1 MKKPLLSLL
10 LISLG
15 SSLLFSNEPTANAQ
29 SDAARGELAPPTLH
43 ALVRPQLATLP
54 PPIRDPFTGLEIRP
68 PEPEAVSPAK
78 ATSVSLPAFQ
88 IIGKQQDE
96 AGWSVFISQP
106 GKNGQVW
113 VVKQGETFNKQ
124 FRVSKLAP
132 PVLIIST
139 LNGRQSKTFNIGK
152 DEE

>member
-1 MKKPLLSLL
+1 M
-10 LISLG
+10 
-15 SSLLFSNEPTANAQ
+15 
-29 SDAARGELAPPTLH
+29 
-43 ALVRPQLATLP
+43 
-54 PPIRDPFTGLEIRP
+54 EIRP
-68 PEPEAVSPAK
+68 PEPEPLRPAK
-78 ATSVSLPAFQ
+78 STIVSLPAFQ

-113 VVKQGETFNKQ
+113 VVKQGETFDKKY
-124 FRVSKLAP
+124 RVSKLAP

-139 LNGRQSKTFNIGK
+139 LNGRQSKTFHIGK